1 MANTVRSHTIV
12 NFVFKSLSVFN
23 MVVAAVRLAFQYTAK
38 DHRIHYV
45 MVTFLLVVETT
56 VALIMVSIS
65 SYRVVFLE
73 HLTAWLQR
81 KDTAQSTRL
90 TVRFPTAAGRG
101 RAEGKSAKVAGPDSS
116 SLDLPILSST

>member
-12 NFVFKSLSVFN
+12 NFVFKSLSIFN
-23 MVVAAVRLAFQYTAK
+23 MVVAAVRLAFQYTAE

-73 HLTAWLQR
+73 DR
-81 KDTAQSTRL
+81 KSTRL
-90 TVRFPTAAGRG
+90 NSSHSGESRMPS
-101 RAEGKSAKVAGPDSS
+101 SA
-116 SLDLPILSST
+116 